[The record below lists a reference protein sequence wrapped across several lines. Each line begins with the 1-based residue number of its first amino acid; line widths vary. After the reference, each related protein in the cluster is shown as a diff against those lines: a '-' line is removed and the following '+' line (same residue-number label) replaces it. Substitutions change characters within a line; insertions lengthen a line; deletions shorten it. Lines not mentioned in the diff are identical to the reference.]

1 MKKIEAIIRT
11 SKFYDVKDA
20 LHNVGID
27 FFTFVD
33 VKGVGNQKSEKASY
47 RGAEYDMGSIARTK
61 LEIVVSSEGYL
72 KTAVDA
78 ILSVANTG
86 EIGDGKIFIS
96 NVEHAFRIRD
106 GKKDVSAI
114 DVPLTQNAN

>member
-11 SKFYDVKDA
+11 SKFYEVKDA

-33 VKGVGNQKSEKASY
+33 VKGVGNQRSEKVSY
-47 RGAEYDMGSIARTK
+47 RGAEYDLGSIARTK
-61 LEIVVSSEGYL
+61 LEIVVSTEAFL
-72 KTAVDA
+72 KSAIDA
-78 ILSVANTG
+78 ILQVGSTG

-96 NVEHAFRIRD
+96 NVEQAYRIRD
-106 GKKDVSAI
+106 GKKDISAI
-114 DVPLTQNAN
+114 DVPLEHHSN

>member
-33 VKGVGNQKSEKASY
+33 VKGVGNQKSEKVSY

-61 LEIVVSSEGYL
+61 LEIVVSSESYL
-72 KTAVDA
+72 TAAVDA
-78 ILSVANTG
+78 ILKVGSTG
-86 EIGDGKIFIS
+86 EIGDGKIFVS
-96 NVEHAFRIRD
+96 NVEQAFRIRD

-114 DVPLTQNAN
+114 DVPVLQHSN